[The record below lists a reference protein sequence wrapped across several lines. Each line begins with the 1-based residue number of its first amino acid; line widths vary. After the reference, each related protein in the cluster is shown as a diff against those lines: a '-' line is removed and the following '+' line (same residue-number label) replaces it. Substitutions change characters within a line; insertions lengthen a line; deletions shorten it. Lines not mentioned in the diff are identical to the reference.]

1 MFPQTGRIMCTFS
14 ACPARFPSPFTVR
27 LQSVCEWLLPQP
39 SHTETRF
46 RLRVRRGIVAELHT
60 NLGTFCL
67 ENSSLSR
74 GLVKALGSQGKP
86 LPREESNEPATVLGM
101 RRVCL
106 RSTHWAFP
114 CPENVNKSPSFAA
127 VPHRQHVR
135 SFGSIVKRTDD
146 TNEHWTRTAGAGL
159 CFGNLVLA
167 THSRT
172 PLEGTGQTASKS
184 TRMFPLNK
192 THQCSVWG
200 NGGI

>member
-1 MFPQTGRIMCTFS
+1 MLADECFP
-14 ACPARFPSPFTVR
+14 
-27 LQSVCEWLLPQP
+27 
-39 SHTETRF
+39 
-46 RLRVRRGIVAELHT
+46 RRGESCAPFPPAKLPFLPLLLFACRAFANDFFPNRVTQRHVSDSAYGVVSRRSCIPTSGRFVWKTLH
-60 NLGTFCL
+60 C
-67 ENSSLSR
+67 R
-74 GLVKALGSQGKP
+74 GVWWGALDSQGKP
-86 LPREESNEPATVLGM
+86 LPREESNEPATVLGR

-135 SFGSIVKRTDD
+135 FFGSIVKRTDD
-146 TNEHWTRTAGAGL
+146 TKEHWTRTAGAGL

-167 THSRT
+167 T

-192 THQCSVWG
+192 THQCSV
-200 NGGI
+200 